1 MKENGFTLVELLI
14 VIVIIA
20 ILLAMATLNF
30 SAWSRKHN
38 MEAQV
43 KQMYTDMLSAKV
55 DAMHKRR
62 QFTVN
67 TNVITNSYTITDVTT
82 GTVVQKTLKFPV
94 TTSAGAGIN
103 LALTF
108 DVNGLNITANAPQTI
123 CLQTSDASL
132 AYDAIIID
140 QVKINLA
147 KRTGGNCVIA
157 NCTIK

>member
-1 MKENGFTLVELLI
+1 MKENGFTLVELI
-14 VIVIIA
+14 VVIAIIS
-20 ILLAMATLNF
+20 ILLALATLDFN
-30 SAWSRKHN
+30 ALSRKHN

-67 TNVITNSYTITDVTT
+67 TNVITNRYTITDVTT

-94 TTSAGAGIN
+94 TTTDGNN
-103 LALTF
+103 LTLTF
-108 DVNGLNITANAPQTI
+108 DLKGLKTAPNTTQTI
-123 CLQTSDASL
+123 CLQDNDSAL
-132 AYDAIIID
+132 AYDSIIID
-140 QVKINLA
+140 EVKVNLA
-147 KRTGGNCVIA
+147 KRNTGGACAPA

>member
-1 MKENGFTLVELLI
+1 MKENGFTLVEIII
-14 VIVIIA
+14 VIAIIA
-20 ILLAMATLNF
+20 ILLALATINF
-30 SAWSRKHN
+30 SALSRKHN

-62 QFTVN
+62 QFTVD
-67 TNVITNSYTITDVTT
+67 TNVITNRYTITDVTT

-94 TTSAGAGIN
+94 TTSAGAGT
-103 LALTF
+103 LTF
-108 DVNGLNITANAPQTI
+108 DVNGLNITPNTPQAI
-123 CLQTSDASL
+123 CLQSNDASL

-147 KRTGGNCVIA
+147 KRNPGGNCVIA